1 MASRMRPGP
10 PAETTARQTAV
21 GATPSAALPNAAE
34 PAAVATA
41 PRRDPPA
48 ATHQDHIYATLR
60 QWVTVGRFLPGE
72 RLKIRTVA
80 ADMGV
85 GQMPVRAA
93 LQRLAAEGALVNV
106 PNAGVT
112 VPKLSVPEF
121 DDLLQMRMLLEG
133 EAAER
138 GALRL
143 DAEGQARLQALSQRM
158 AQALA
163 RGDGDDYLA
172 ANEDFHVLLYKAA
185 GSPTLFG
192 LIDTLWLK
200 AGPISN
206 RLFDTPEAS
215 GVLNDAHEDLVK
227 ALARGDSAGARRAV
241 EKDIFVAG
249 QFLRRSLAA
258 AGKARR

>member
-1 MASRMRPGP
+1 M
-10 PAETTARQTAV
+10 TTPTE
-21 GATPSAALPNAAE
+21 PS
-34 PAAVATA
+34 T
-41 PRRDPPA
+41 
-48 ATHQDHIYATLR
+48 TQQDSTYATLR
-60 QWVTVGRFLPGE
+60 QWLTVGRFLPGE

-80 ADMGV
+80 AAMGV

-112 VPKLSVPEF
+112 VPRLTVPEF

-138 GALRL
+138 GCLKLEPAARAALRKL
-143 DAEGQARLQALSQRM
+143 CQRM
-158 AQALA
+158 AKALKA
-163 RGDGDDYLA
+163 NQPNDYLA

-185 GSPTLFG
+185 GSPLLFG

-206 RLFDTPEAS
+206 QLFDSPEAS
-215 GVLNDAHEDLVK
+215 AVLNDAHEDLMQ
-227 ALARGDSAGARRAV
+227 ALDKRDAAAVRRAV
-241 EKDIFVAG
+241 ERDIFVAG
-249 QFLRRSLAA
+249 QFLRQGLRA
-258 AGKARR
+258 